1 MESPGCSAPLW
12 RPIWAVRPGAA
23 NKVRNRSLTQTH
35 ARVRARPVLPR
46 DSRVHHKHSAHLC
59 PHSIRNHVDSKAGF
73 TARPLPDRYSHCP
86 VSRWGGVG
94 MAGGRRGLVAPQ
106 NTFLENIV
114 RRSNGKTSGLFY
126 FTYEAY
132 SFPFFKSSFPSPYRI
147 LKWRTLRDSGSFI
160 SLFYN
165 ILGASSGIKSK

>member
-1 MESPGCSAPLW
+1 MMTRIPPAASRWSLPAVQLRCGGRYGRCDPGQ
-12 RPIWAVRPGAA
+12 RI
-23 NKVRNRSLTQTH
+23 RSGTGVSLIHTH
-35 ARVRARPVLPR
+35 ARARARCCRGTAECITSTVP
-46 DSRVHHKHSAHLC
+46 HLC

-86 VSRWGGVG
+86 VSRLGGVG

-147 LKWRTLRDSGSFI
+147 LK
-160 SLFYN
+160 
-165 ILGASSGIKSK
+165 